1 MKVDNKKGKMG
12 RAVGRRWRSG
22 LQLWHREPEVHHLSF
37 HMYVRESPK
46 NILKL
51 TQTQILGMK
60 AAISFGRGVPLKV
73 YGLWF

>member
-1 MKVDNKKGKMG
+1 MIRKCRQMKIDKKEGEMG
-12 RAVGRRWRSG
+12 GAGRRWQRG

-46 NILKL
+46 HILKL

-60 AAISFGRGVPLKV
+60 AVISFG
-73 YGLWF
+73 